1 MLQTMPR
8 GNRLGV
14 FALDT
19 LDKSF
24 IYVYN
29 DIKDIELNA
38 RYPKPSEEREMKSF
52 VTLPKN
58 AAFST
63 FFTEEN
69 IALIESFGEVVW
81 NDSADHFTPEEIAS
95 RIGESDIYVTG
106 WGSPR
111 LDASILDAA
120 PNLRLLVHLCGTVV
134 PFVSDAMWE
143 RGVRVISGN
152 DFFAESVAEGTIGYM
167 LTALRDIPMYS
178 ARLKQEKRWKTAEDS
193 NRGLLGKTVG
203 IVSYGAIARHLVRM
217 LQPFRVKIK
226 VYDIKPLPEDHK
238 EKYGLEQASLEEIFS
253 SCDIVTLHTPLND
266 QTYHLIGE
274 EQLSLLPE
282 GALFINT
289 SRGSVVDQP
298 ALERELKKGR
308 FRALLDVYEQ
318 EPPSSDSELY
328 RLDNVIMMPH
338 MAGPTRDLRKDITRA
353 LLIEASEFLQD
364 GAPLAHEISREA
376 AEMMSR
382 S

>member
-1 MLQTMPR
+1 
-8 GNRLGV
+8 
-14 FALDT
+14 
-19 LDKSF
+19 
-24 IYVYN
+24 
-29 DIKDIELNA
+29 
-38 RYPKPSEEREMKSF
+38 MKSF

-58 AAFST
+58 AVFPT

-69 IALIESFGEVVW
+69 IALIESLGEVVW
-81 NDSADHFTPEEIAS
+81 NEGSVQLTNDEIAS
-95 RIGESDIYVTG
+95 LIGDSEIYVTG
-106 WGSPR
+106 WSSPR
-111 LDASILDAA
+111 LDEKILSAA

-134 PFVSDAMWE
+134 PFVSDEMWQ

-167 LTALRDIPMYS
+167 LTALRDIPMYCT
-178 ARLKQEKRWKTAEDS
+178 RLKQEKAWKNAEDT
-193 NRGLLGKTVG
+193 NRGLLGKTIG

-266 QTYHLIGE
+266 ATYHLIGE
-274 EQLSLLPE
+274 ELLSLLPE

-289 SRGSVVDQP
+289 SRGAVVDQP

-318 EPPSSDSELY
+318 EPPSNDSELY

-353 LLIEASEFLQD
+353 LLIEASEFLQG
-364 GAPLAHEISREA
+364 GAPLPHEISREA